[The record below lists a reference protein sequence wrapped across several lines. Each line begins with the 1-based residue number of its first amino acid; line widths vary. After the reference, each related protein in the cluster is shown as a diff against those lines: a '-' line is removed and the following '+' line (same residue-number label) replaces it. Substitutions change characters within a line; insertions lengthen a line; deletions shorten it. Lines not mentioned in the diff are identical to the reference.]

1 MESKWDQEKKIRE
14 SDKRG
19 VRKGELERERGLGE
33 ARKWRVERRKIDRPI
48 GTGKRLVT

>member
-1 MESKWDQEKKIRE
+1 MEMETKWDKKIRE
-14 SDKRG
+14 RDKRG

-48 GTGKRLVT
+48 GTGKRRVT

>member
-19 VRKGELERERGLGE
+19 VRKGELERERTRGGSKME
-33 ARKWRVERRKIDRPI
+33 S
-48 GTGKRLVT
+48 GKEED

>member
-19 VRKGELERERGLGE
+19 VRKGELEREDSG
-33 ARKWRVERRKIDRPI
+33 
-48 GTGKRLVT
+48 RLVNGEWKGED